1 MLIMKTTFF
10 YFLALKQFLISHFSR
25 GSRLGNQ
32 CSTPEH
38 TREFQEETT
47 TPLLT
52 SRETVYV
59 MGILKH
65 SFQSEIIQKWLV
77 GHSLLLC
84 QCLVSIHAKAMGRPV
99 SHIVS
104 ISQWRT
110 GSQLSHSNT
119 LLIYVFISRFQTVMW
134 VMQCILQ
141 TILKKTKSYLQF
153 NMSFNCS
160 LFLICLEHDTKN

>member
-1 MLIMKTTFF
+1 MP
-10 YFLALKQFLISHFSR
+10 FSTHK
-25 GSRLGNQ
+25 
-32 CSTPEH
+32 C

-65 SFQSEIIQKWLV
+65 SFQSEIIQEWLV

-99 SHIVS
+99 SQIAS
-104 ISQWRT
+104 ISQRRT

-119 LLIYVFISRFQTVMW
+119 LLIYVFTSSFQTV
-134 VMQCILQ
+134 
-141 TILKKTKSYLQF
+141 KKTKSYLQF

-160 LFLICLEHDTKN
+160 LFLICLEHNTKN